1 MTDMIIV
8 GGGPAGMGA
17 AIYAVRAGLSVKVI
31 EQSPV
36 CGGQMLSTY
45 DIDNYLG
52 LPGAGGIEL
61 GQKFRE
67 HCDKLEVTFVEAA
80 VSRLELNGD
89 VKKVY
94 LENEE
99 VEEAC
104 TVVLAMGASHSKLGV
119 PGEDELA
126 GMGVSYCATCD
137 GAFFKG
143 RETAVV
149 GGGDVAVGDAIFL
162 ARRCSKVYV
171 IHRRDELRAAGS
183 LQKKLFELPNIEMVW
198 DSTVKSINGK
208 DQVESVTVS
217 DKKNG
222 QTREIP
228 VSGVFIATGIN
239 PNTALCRDQI
249 KCDDRGYII
258 AGEDCAASIPG
269 VYAAGDIREK
279 ALRQII
285 TAVADGANAVT
296 SAERYMTLS

>member
-17 AIYAVRAGLSVKVI
+17 AIYAVRAGLSVKLI

-52 LPGAGGIEL
+52 LPGMGGIEL

-67 HCDKLEVTFVEAA
+67 HCDRLEVTFIEAA
-80 VSRLELNGD
+80 VERVELQSN
-89 VKKVY
+89 VKKIY
-94 LENEE
+94 LENGEIEE
-99 VEEAC
+99 SR

-119 PGEDELA
+119 PGEEELA

-143 RETAVV
+143 KDVAVV

-162 ARRCSKVYV
+162 ARKCSKVYV
-171 IHRRDELRAAGS
+171 IHRRDALRAAGS
-183 LQKKLFELPNIEMVW
+183 LQKKLFGLSNVEMVW
-198 DSTVKSINGK
+198 NSTADSINGSE
-208 DQVESVTVS
+208 QVESITVAN
-217 DKKNG
+217 KNDG
-222 QTREIP
+222 TKRDIN

-239 PNTALCRDQI
+239 PNTELCRDQI

-269 VYAAGDIREK
+269 VYAAGDIRGK

-296 SAERYMTLS
+296 SAQRYMDA

>member
-36 CGGQMLSTY
+36 CGGQMLITY

-52 LPGAGGIEL
+52 LPGMGGIEL

-67 HCDKLEVTFVEAA
+67 HCDRLEVTFDTAA
-80 VSRLELNGD
+80 VERFELQGD
-89 VKKVY
+89 VKKIY
-94 LENEE
+94 LENGEI
-99 VEEAC
+99 EEAH

-119 PGEDELA
+119 PGEEELA

-143 RETAVV
+143 KDVAVV

-162 ARRCSKVYV
+162 ARKCSKVYV
-171 IHRRDELRAAGS
+171 VHRRDSLRAAGS
-183 LQKKLFELPNIEMVW
+183 LQKKLFGLPNVEMVW
-198 DSTVKSINGK
+198 NSTTDSINGSE
-208 DQVESVTVS
+208 QVESITVS
-217 DKKNG
+217 NKNDG
-222 QTREIP
+222 AGRDIN

-269 VYAAGDIREK
+269 VYAAGDIRGK

-296 SAERYMTLS
+296 SAQKYLDA

>member
-17 AIYAVRAGLSVKVI
+17 AIYAVRAGLSVKLI

-52 LPGAGGIEL
+52 LPGMGGIEL

-67 HCDKLEVTFVEAA
+67 HCDRLEVTFIEAA
-80 VSRLELNGD
+80 VERFELQSD
-89 VKKVY
+89 VKKIY
-94 LENEE
+94 LENGGIEE
-99 VEEAC
+99 SR

-119 PGEDELA
+119 PGEEELA

-143 RETAVV
+143 KDVAVV

-162 ARRCSKVYV
+162 ARKCSKVYV
-171 IHRRDELRAAGS
+171 IHRRDALRAAGS
-183 LQKKLFELPNIEMVW
+183 LQKKLFGLSNVEMVW
-198 DSTVKSINGK
+198 KSTADSINGSE
-208 DQVESVTVS
+208 QVESITVAN
-217 DKKNG
+217 KNDG
-222 QTREIP
+222 TKRDIN

-239 PNTALCRDQI
+239 PNTELCRDQI

-269 VYAAGDIREK
+269 VYAAGDIRGK

-296 SAERYMTLS
+296 SAQRYMDA

>member
-17 AIYAVRAGLSVKVI
+17 AIYAVRAGLSVKLI

-52 LPGAGGIEL
+52 LPGMGGIEL

-67 HCDKLEVTFVEAA
+67 HCDRLEVTFIEAA
-80 VSRLELNGD
+80 VERFELQSD
-89 VKKVY
+89 VKKIY
-94 LENEE
+94 LENGKIEE
-99 VEEAC
+99 SR
-104 TVVLAMGASHSKLGV
+104 TVVLAMGASHSKPGV
-119 PGEDELA
+119 TGEEELA

-143 RETAVV
+143 KDVAVV

-162 ARRCSKVYV
+162 ARKCSKVYV
-171 IHRRDELRAAGS
+171 IHRRDALRAAGS
-183 LQKKLFELPNIEMVW
+183 LQKKLFGLSNVEMVW
-198 DSTVKSINGK
+198 NSTADSINGSE
-208 DQVESVTVS
+208 QVESITVAN
-217 DKKNG
+217 KNDC
-222 QTREIP
+222 TKRDIN

-239 PNTALCRDQI
+239 PNTELCRDQI

-269 VYAAGDIREK
+269 VYAAGDIRGK

-296 SAERYMTLS
+296 SAQRYMDA